1 MVDKEVPL
9 INAAKTPRKD
19 VVLDPEGFF
28 VVEIDKKQKKIRA
41 EYYTNV
47 YKKERIVSGN
57 LQMVF
62 SGNKADALCDT
73 IAQNIPTLLPEHYLY
88 LGRELQRAQ
97 FALEQNEK
105 YVQDGC

>member
-9 INAAKTPRKD
+9 INATKTPRKD

-28 VVEIDKKQKKIRA
+28 VIEVDKKQKKIRV
-41 EYYTNV
+41 EYYANV

-62 SGNKADALCDT
+62 SGSKADALCDT
-73 IAQNIPTLLPEHYLY
+73 IVHHVPTLQPEHYLY
-88 LGRELQRAQ
+88 LGREIQRAQ
-97 FALEQNEK
+97 CALEKNKK
-105 YVQDGC
+105 YVQGGC